1 MYKSVAPESKK
12 NLRTKLIK
20 GHTHGIPL
28 PVGYQPPTIQQNW
41 TERAA
46 ISPFQPILPAQV
58 SSSQNLLEP
67 HLFIGPSWVTTH
79 HWTYWTTN
87 HQSYSPTVL
96 HLGSL
101 INWSICLLH
110 YRTLDRHTADYLV
123 TEILQDPLMCTDICQ
138 WKISE
143 TVILFFEIHLWISLL
158 SFLLTEAV
166 VFVVF

>member
-1 MYKSVAPESKK
+1 MKMPVAPEP
-12 NLRTKLIK
+12 NRTRNNQSVS
-20 GHTHGIPL
+20 THSTRPS
-28 PVGYQPPTIQQNW
+28 QQLS
-41 TERAA
+41 E
-46 ISPFQPILPAQV
+46 
-58 SSSQNLLEP
+58 SSWATAHHWRTS
-67 HLFIGPSWVTTH
+67 SWVTTH

-87 HQSYSPTVL
+87 HQSFSPTVPQCHIL
-96 HLGSL
+96 DTSS
-101 INWSICLLH
+101 IWSICLLH